1 MKANFK
7 IRKDTDSTDI
17 KKSSIL
23 EEDKKN
29 LMTEEEFEDYI
40 VKSGAAGSFM
50 VFRNFK
56 KKHDEMGID
65 EI

>member
-7 IRKDTDSTDI
+7 INKDEEKRKNKELSSVE
-17 KKSSIL
+17 KKEI
-23 EEDKKN
+23 
-29 LMTEEEFEDYI
+29 TEEEFENYVTKI
-40 VKSGAAGSFM
+40 GTAGSFM

-56 KKHDEMGID
+56 KKQDELGID

>member
-7 IRKDTDSTDI
+7 IKEGDRGNVAN
-17 KKSSIL
+17 
-23 EEDKKN
+23 ENEDKKSTE
-29 LMTEEEFEDYI
+29 MTDEEFEDYI

-56 KKHDEMGID
+56 KKQDELGID

>member
-7 IRKDTDSTDI
+7 INKKEDEPKKEELPTEKENTTD
-17 KKSSIL
+17 
-23 EEDKKN
+23 
-29 LMTEEEFEDYI
+29 EEFEDYI
-40 VKSGAAGSFM
+40 IKTGAAGSFM

-56 KKHDEMGID
+56 KKEDELGLD

>member
-7 IRKDTDSTDI
+7 INNDDDDELENKELSTEEKKDITD
-17 KKSSIL
+17 
-23 EEDKKN
+23 
-29 LMTEEEFEDYI
+29 EEFEDYI
-40 VKSGAAGSFM
+40 VKTGAAGSFM

-56 KKHDEMGID
+56 KKEDELGLD

>member
-7 IRKDTDSTDI
+7 IK
-17 KKSSIL
+17 
-23 EEDKKN
+23 EEDKGKDEN
-29 LMTEEEFEDYI
+29 ENKKSTEMTDEEFEDYI

-56 KKHDEMGID
+56 KKQDELGID

>member
-7 IRKDTDSTDI
+7 IKKNDEDNEHKIVEDKNSTD
-17 KKSSIL
+17 
-23 EEDKKN
+23 
-29 LMTEEEFEDYI
+29 MTEEEFEDYI

-56 KKHDEMGID
+56 KKQDELGID

>member
-7 IRKDTDSTDI
+7 INNDDDELENKELSTEEKKDITD
-17 KKSSIL
+17 
-23 EEDKKN
+23 
-29 LMTEEEFEDYI
+29 EEFEDYI
-40 VKSGAAGSFM
+40 VKTGAAGSFM

-56 KKHDEMGID
+56 KKEDELGLD

>member
-7 IRKDTDSTDI
+7 INKDEEKRKNKELSSVEKKEITD
-17 KKSSIL
+17 
-23 EEDKKN
+23 
-29 LMTEEEFEDYI
+29 EEFENYVTKI
-40 VKSGAAGSFM
+40 GAAGSFM

-56 KKHDEMGID
+56 KKQDELGID

>member
-7 IRKDTDSTDI
+7 I
-17 KKSSIL
+17 KKEDWKSNVI
-23 EEDKKN
+23 ENEDKKSTE
-29 LMTEEEFEDYI
+29 MTEDEFEDYI
-40 VKSGAAGSFM
+40 VKSVAAGSFM

-56 KKHDEMGID
+56 KKQDELGID

>member
-7 IRKDTDSTDI
+7 IKKD
-17 KKSSIL
+17 
-23 EEDKKN
+23 EEQNNNEELSHVENKVIND
-29 LMTEEEFEDYI
+29 EEFENYI
-40 VKSGAAGSFM
+40 KKTGAAGSFM

-56 KKHDEMGID
+56 KKQDELGID

>member
-7 IRKDTDSTDI
+7 I
-17 KKSSIL
+17 KKEDWKSNVI
-23 EEDKKN
+23 ENEDKKSTE
-29 LMTEEEFEDYI
+29 MTEDEFEDYI

-56 KKHDEMGID
+56 KKQYALGID

>member
-29 LMTEEEFEDYI
+29 LMTEEEF
-40 VKSGAAGSFM
+40 VK
-50 VFRNFK
+50 K
-56 KKHDEMGID
+56 GINVWTYRTKS
-65 EI
+65 I

>member
-7 IRKDTDSTDI
+7 IKDDDDKNDRIES
-17 KKSSIL
+17 
-23 EEDKKN
+23 EDKKSTS
-29 LMTEEEFEDYI
+29 MTEEEFEEYVI
-40 VKSGAAGSFM
+40 KTGAAGSFM

-56 KKHDEMGID
+56 KKQDELGID

>member
-7 IRKDTDSTDI
+7 IKKEDEESNVI
-17 KKSSIL
+17 KN
-23 EEDKKN
+23 EDKKATE
-29 LMTEEEFEDYI
+29 MTEEEFEDYV

-56 KKHDEMGID
+56 KKKDELGID

>member
-1 MKANFK
+1 M
-7 IRKDTDSTDI
+7 TD
-17 KKSSIL
+17 
-23 EEDKKN
+23 
-29 LMTEEEFEDYI
+29 EEFEDYI

-56 KKHDEMGID
+56 KKQDELGIE

>member
-7 IRKDTDSTDI
+7 I
-17 KKSSIL
+17 KKEDEESNVIQN
-23 EEDKKN
+23 EDKKATE
-29 LMTEEEFEDYI
+29 MTEEEFEDYI

-56 KKHDEMGID
+56 KKQDELGID